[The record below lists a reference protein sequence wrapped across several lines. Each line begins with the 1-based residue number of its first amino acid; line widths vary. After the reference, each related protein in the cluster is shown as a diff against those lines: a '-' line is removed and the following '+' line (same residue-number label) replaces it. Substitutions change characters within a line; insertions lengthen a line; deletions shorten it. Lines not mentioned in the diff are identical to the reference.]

1 MILACRS
8 ISQSKATYFMYFVYL
23 LRMETFLQ
31 GGKQKK
37 RSEGNRR
44 KRKSHGGGVPEFS
57 HLDSG

>member
-1 MILACRS
+1 
-8 ISQSKATYFMYFVYL
+8 MYFVYL